1 MIKEALSKVVS
12 GNDLTMAEAR
22 DVMTEIMQGQA
33 TQAQI
38 GAFLTALR
46 MKGETADEITGCAQA
61 MRESAVRVTPRQE
74 MLVDTCGTGGDSTGT
89 FNISTTV
96 AFVAAGAGLAVAKH
110 GNRSVSSQCGSADL
124 LQALG
129 VNLELNAE
137 QVARCIDEVG
147 IGFLFAPLLHPAMK
161 HAVGPRKEIGLRTI
175 FNILG
180 PLSNPAGAKR
190 QLLGVYDGSLTEV
203 MAEVLRALGAEHAFV
218 VHGADGLDEL
228 SVTGSNRI
236 SQLRDGRVETYDLDP
251 QQLGLARA
259 NIGDLAGGTAD
270 DNAAIT
276 KALLDGER
284 GPKRDVVLL
293 NTAAVLVAGDKAADF
308 GDALT
313 LAAESI
319 DGGNAR
325 RKLDQLVEFTRNPG

>member
-12 GNDLTMAEAR
+12 GNDLTAAEAR
-22 DVMTEIMQGQA
+22 DVMAEIMQGQA

-74 MLVDTCGTGGDSTGT
+74 VLVDTCGTGGDSSGT

-129 VNLELNAE
+129 VNLELSAE

-161 HAVGPRKEIGLRTI
+161 HALGPRKEIGLRTI

-203 MAEVLRALGAEHAFV
+203 MAEVLRALGSEHAFV

-251 QQLGLARA
+251 GQLGLARA
-259 NIGDLAGGTAD
+259 KIGDLAGGTAD
-270 DNAAIT
+270 DNAATT
-276 KALLDGER
+276 KAMLDGER

-293 NTAAVLVAGDKAADF
+293 NAAAVLIAGDKAADF

-319 DGGNAR
+319 DSGNAR
-325 RKLDQLVEFTRNPG
+325 RKLDQLVELTRSFG